1 MTTDP
6 IREML
11 DNRPG
16 RDFTDLRA
24 VLVNC
29 SLNKSAERIDTAGRV
44 DIKISEMGPRR
55 VAVETI
61 RAIDGE
67 VATSGGS
74 DPAADAT
81 AYIERLDMGTTS

>member
-11 DNRPG
+11 DNRPR
-16 RDFTDLRA
+16 RDFSDLRA
-24 VLVNC
+24 VFINC
-29 SLNKSAERIDTAGRV
+29 SLDKSAERIDTPGRA
-44 DIKISEMGPRR
+44 DITISEKETRR
-55 VAVETI
+55 AAVETI

-81 AYIERLDMGTTS
+81 ADIEKIDMETTS